1 MFEPA
6 HRMIRRMGLATRQ
19 VVAEGS
25 RRVRAGC
32 LCGMGSDGCATQRRG
47 CGRRATSSLRWAL
60 LAFAVCLSGVA
71 PTAAQRQME
80 PLGRGLV
87 ALYEGDGR
95 VYLSWRLLGTDP
107 ESVAFHVYREVGDQ
121 PATRLTEQPLAGPT
135 WFRDQGVDPAAGVR
149 YFVRPVV
156 QGVEGPPSSRVRLP
170 TDGVPRTYL
179 AVPIQPPEG
188 YHANDCSVGD
198 LDGDGEY
205 EIVVHMVG
213 RGRDNSQGGITTEP
227 IFHAYKLDGTRL
239 WTINLG
245 KNIREGAHYTQFLV
259 YDFDG
264 DGRAEMICKT
274 ADGTVDGL
282 GQVIGDVQADHRTP
296 PANAPRPSAQSPR
309 GRGGRGDRSGYVL
322 SGPEFLT
329 VFDGRSGAALATVP
343 YVPPRGR
350 VADWG
355 DDYGNRVDRFLA
367 CVAYLDGQRP
377 SAVMCRGYYT
387 RAVLA
392 AWDWRE
398 GQLTQRWV
406 FDSDDSTP
414 GNRAYRGQG
423 NHSVSVADVDDDGR
437 DEIVYGACV
446 IDDDGKGLYSTGL
459 GHGDALHVT
468 DLDPDRPGLEVWGIH
483 ENEEGNPTRPG
494 VALFAART
502 GQILFTGS
510 IGQDVG
516 RGMAADIDP
525 RHRGAE
531 LWGGS
536 GGLRN
541 VRGERIGN
549 APRSVNFGIWWD
561 GDLLR
566 ELLDGV
572 TITKWDWQQQRE
584 VPLMVGR
591 EQGLAS
597 NNGRK
602 ANPCLS
608 GDLVGDWREELV
620 ARTLDSRELRIYVS
634 TIPTEH
640 RLVTLM
646 HDPQYRLS
654 VAWQNVGYNQ
664 PPHPSFFLGEGMA
677 APPQPKLVTPA
688 AARP

>member
-1 MFEPA
+1 MFEFADPMKGWREP
-6 HRMIRRMGLATRQ
+6 HGRGRRGHKP
-19 VVAEGS
+19 S
-25 RRVRAGC
+25 RWVWQR
-32 LCGMGSDGCATQRRG
+32 RRG
-47 CGRRATSSLRWAL
+47 CWLAL
-60 LAFAVCLSGVA
+60 LIALATTVPAWG
-71 PTAAQRQME
+71 QRQME
-80 PLGRGLV
+80 SLGRGLV
-87 ALYEGDGR
+87 ALYEGEGQ
-95 VYLSWRLLGTDP
+95 VFLSWRLLGTDP
-107 ESVAFHVYREVGDQ
+107 EGVAFHVYRQVGDQ
-121 PATRLTEQPLAGPT
+121 PPLRRTDAPRSGPT
-135 WFRDQGVDPAAGVR
+135 WFRDQGVDPASGVS
-149 YFVRPVV
+149 YFIRPVV
-156 QGVEGPPSSRVRLP
+156 QGIEGSPSTRARLP
-170 TDGVPRTYL
+170 TDGVPRPYL
-179 AVPIQPPEG
+179 SVPIQPPEG

-239 WTINLG
+239 WTIHLG

-274 ADGTVDGL
+274 ADGTIDGR
-282 GQVIGDVQADHRTP
+282 GQVMGDPQADYRTP
-296 PANAPRPSAQSPR
+296 AHPPEDAPPGPR
-309 GRGGRGDRSGYVL
+309 GRGGRGDRSGYIL
-322 SGPEFLT
+322 SGPEYLT
-329 VFDGRSGAALATVP
+329 VFDGRSGAALASVP
-343 YVPPRGR
+343 YVPPRGN

-355 DDYGNRVDRFLA
+355 DNYGNRVDRFLA
-367 CVAYLDGQRP
+367 CVAYLDGKRP

-392 AWDWRE
+392 AWDWRD
-398 GQLTQRWV
+398 GKLTLRWV
-406 FDSDDSTP
+406 FDSDDGTP
-414 GNRAYRGQG
+414 GHRAYRGQG
-423 NHSVSVADVDDDGR
+423 NHSVAVADVDEDGR

-446 IDDDGKGLYSTGL
+446 IDDNGQGLYSTGL
-459 GHGDALHVT
+459 GHGDALHVA
-468 DLDPDRPGLEVWGIH
+468 DLDPDRPGLEVWGVH
-483 ENEEGNPTRPG
+483 ENEEGNPSRPG
-494 VALFAART
+494 VALFSART
-502 GQILFTGS
+502 GEILWTGS
-510 IGQDVG
+510 VGQDVG

-525 RHRGAE
+525 RYRGAE

-536 GGLRN
+536 VGLRS
-541 VRGERIGN
+541 VRGERIGI

-584 VPLMVGR
+584 VPLLLGR
-591 EQGLAS
+591 EHGLAA
-597 NNGRK
+597 NNGSK

-608 GDLVGDWREELV
+608 ADLLGDWREELV

-664 PPHPSFFLGEGMA
+664 PPHPGFYLGEGMT
-677 APPQPKLVTPA
+677 APPWPKIMTPA
-688 AARP
+688 AATDR